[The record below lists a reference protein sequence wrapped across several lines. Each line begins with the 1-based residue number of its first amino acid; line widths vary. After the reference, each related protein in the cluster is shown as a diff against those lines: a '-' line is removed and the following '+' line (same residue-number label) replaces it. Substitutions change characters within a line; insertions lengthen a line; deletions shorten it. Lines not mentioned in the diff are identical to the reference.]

1 MKANFYLGFEF
12 GYMQDTI
19 EVQIIARTDS
29 PDYMIIKLPEGYNP
43 VMQDFDT
50 VAVCRDFLE
59 IESEDSLKKV
69 PMWDAN
75 QESEFRRCIQ

>member
-19 EVQIIARTDS
+19 EVEIIARTDS
-29 PDYMIIKLPEGYNP
+29 HDYMIIKLPEGYNP

-50 VAVCRDFLE
+50 VAACRDFLE
-59 IESEDSLKKV
+59 IESEDLLKKV
-69 PMWDAN
+69 PMWDRA
-75 QESEFRRCIQ
+75 QEREFKDCIQ